1 MRDQKSLFD
10 LVPKITASYAPLNQE
25 FEAPAPFAVSFV
37 SLSPSLFPPS
47 CAMHTLVDS
56 RNDAGGCGKSFVAN
70 GESSVTASL
79 SSQAATAEKRTAS
92 QSSQATNRLRDRVVC
107 DFDNIELKEELARS
121 CDTLEIQVDADQ
133 RKQNADRKM
142 AGSTPPQNYCR
153 MQSPALTQ
161 VITTESNT
169 PSRFS
174 SLPRLL
180 RKKRDG
186 SDSSQEGKKERDKQ
200 DDSDLQK
207 PPIHKSPSTNKARRW
222 SLFSGGALSPA
233 HSPLV
238 VLLRTRAQML
248 ATKFMRCRQQ
258 QASPTGNRPRCQCDS
273 AAIPSQ
279 VSPSLSLPLSR
290 SHVFSLALSL
300 VCPHHTMSCPDQ

>member
-1 MRDQKSLFD
+1 
-10 LVPKITASYAPLNQE
+10 
-25 FEAPAPFAVSFV
+25 
-37 SLSPSLFPPS
+37 
-47 CAMHTLVDS
+47 
-56 RNDAGGCGKSFVAN
+56 
-70 GESSVTASL
+70 
-79 SSQAATAEKRTAS
+79 
-92 QSSQATNRLRDRVVC
+92 
-107 DFDNIELKEELARS
+107 
-121 CDTLEIQVDADQ
+121 
-133 RKQNADRKM
+133 M

-300 VCPHHTMSCPDQ
+300 VCPHHTMSCPDQPFLSSSSSFLPSFFLLLLPPSRLGSHALRLVRLRPFAPALNRPRYKPLSRCAVLQCGMMLRSVRY